1 MRILTIIG
9 AHLEPIVLTGSIEG
23 RIPVLDVRVLKIQ
36 ITKMTFRTIQYLEQ
50 RLLEQRH
57 R

>member
-9 AHLEPIVLTGSIEG
+9 AHLEPIVLTGSIDG
-23 RIPVLDVRVLKIQ
+23 RIPVLDVHVLKIQ
-36 ITKMTFRTIQYLEQ
+36 LKIQISKKMFRTIQFLEQ
-50 RLLEQRH
+50 QH